1 MRKLNHN
8 GATDTYNVHGR
19 GRIGNYFRHR
29 TSSLPDG
36 RVGRNLALYG
46 LQLEIA
52 VPAFE
57 RRIEEEESAMTKY
70 QSLRARLLTASALAL
85 ALALPV
91 AGQFHERSWN
101 REHSRSV
108 ETGATKVIA
117 IQVWADPLGSGRAER
132 YGVSPDNQAVPVRP
146 GDRLRLT
153 LVGTGLFNG
162 EGEEVPVGATF
173 NVEAGRDI
181 SILHTGSNWVE
192 VAVGGDSRGI
202 AGQIGYRV
210 RGGYEMRGALTN
222 GRITLEAQRSVRGA
236 DYGRGEDYGRGGDRY
251 DGNDS
256 GYATRREKARLVAR
270 ALVEGIVNTPF
281 DPARDRDRV
290 IEIYEQGYR
299 GVRQNAQEL
308 AYSVERRR
316 IALDPQTTVFRLY
329 RVLLKRSPDQIES
342 DRGYHSNVQALRR
355 SGLQAVV
362 RTIVESPEFRRAYD
376 LDHDFDGYRQSR
388 R

>member
-1 MRKLNHN
+1 
-8 GATDTYNVHGR
+8 
-19 GRIGNYFRHR
+19 
-29 TSSLPDG
+29 
-36 RVGRNLALYG
+36 
-46 LQLEIA
+46 
-52 VPAFE
+52 
-57 RRIEEEESAMTKY
+57 MT
-70 QSLRARLLTASALAL
+70 QNQTLTRLFTASALAF

-91 AGQFHERSWN
+91 AAQVGHERSWN

-117 IQVWADPLGSGRAER
+117 IQVWADPLGNGRAER
-132 YGVSPDNQAVPVRP
+132 YGISPDNQAVQVIP

-181 SILHTGSNWVE
+181 SILRSGSNWVE
-192 VAVGGDSRGI
+192 VAVGGGDSRGVV
-202 AGQIGYRV
+202 GQIGYRV

-222 GRITLEAQRSVRGA
+222 GRITLEAQRSARGN
-236 DYGRGEDYGRGGDRY
+236 DYGRGHDYGRGGDRY

-256 GYATRREKARLVAR
+256 GYATRREKARLVTR

-281 DPARDRDRV
+281 DPSRDRDRV

-299 GVRQNAQEL
+299 GVRENAKEL

-316 IALDPQTTVFRLY
+316 IALDPETTVFRLY
-329 RVLLKRSPDQIES
+329 RVLLKRDPDQIQS
-342 DRGYHSNVQALRR
+342 DRGYYSNVKALRR
-355 SGLQAVV
+355 SGLRSVV
-362 RTIVESPEFRRAYD
+362 KTIVESPEFRRAYD
-376 LDHDFDGYRQSR
+376 LDRDFDGYRQSR